1 MGCINP
7 HLTSTMAK
15 LNHLWSYD
23 MHHSDVIMNTMVSQ
37 ITSVSILDLTVCSGP
52 DQRNHQSS
60 ASLALV
66 RGVHRWLV
74 NSPHKGPVTRKWFPF
89 DDVIM
94 WMDIYKPQRTVVMM
108 SKQGLSDHRVIILWY
123 VVDCSLTIHKY
134 NMTRRSFMCAWLW
147 FR

>member
-1 MGCINP
+1 MGCFNP
-7 HLTSTMAK
+7 HLTSTMVI

-23 MHHSDVIMNTMVSQ
+23 MHHSDIIMNTMVSQ
-37 ITSVSILDLTVCSGP
+37 ITIVSILNLTVCSGP

-66 RGVHRWLV
+66 RGVHGWLV

-108 SKQGLSDHRVIILWY
+108 SKQGLSDHRVIIPWY
-123 VVDCSLTIHKY
+123 VVDCSSTIHKY
-134 NMTRRSFMCAWLW
+134 NMIRRSFMCAWLW